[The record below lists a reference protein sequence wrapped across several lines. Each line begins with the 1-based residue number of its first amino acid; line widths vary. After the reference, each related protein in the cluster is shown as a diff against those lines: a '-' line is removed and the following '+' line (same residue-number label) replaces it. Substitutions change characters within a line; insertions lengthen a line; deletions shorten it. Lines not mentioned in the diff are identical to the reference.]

1 MIFSREISIDGKRF
15 EINVF
20 FAIEEYSGQEILDLF
35 KTVLQV
41 SNGIVTGVGSKE
53 GEVVFVLTHIVDVND
68 QQKDKD
74 LLDIELPYFTQVF
87 KKHVMDAKSTY
98 SVVFKCM
105 NKISDFKM
113 DLNKLVQDI
122 DEYILGTH
130 VSAQLKTKI
139 LQLDKKH
146 FSLN

>member
-15 EINVF
+15 EINMF
-20 FAIEEYSGQEILDLF
+20 FAIEEYSGQEILGLF
-35 KTVLQV
+35 KTVLPV

-68 QQKDKD
+68 EQKDKI
-74 LLDIELPYFTQVF
+74 LLDIGLPYFTHVF
-87 KKHVMDAKSTY
+87 KKYVMDVKSTH
-98 SVVFKCM
+98 SDAFKFM
-105 NKISDFKM
+105 NRISDFKM

-122 DEYILGTH
+122 DEYILGIH